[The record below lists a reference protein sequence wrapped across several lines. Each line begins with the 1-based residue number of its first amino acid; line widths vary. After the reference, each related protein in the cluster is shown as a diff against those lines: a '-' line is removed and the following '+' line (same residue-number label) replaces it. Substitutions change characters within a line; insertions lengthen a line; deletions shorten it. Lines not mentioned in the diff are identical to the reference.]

1 MRGLGFCFG
10 IEELRGG
17 GESLGW
23 VGPGE
28 QNVDSAS
35 IKFKLR
41 LA

>member
-10 IEELRGG
+10 IEELRGEG
-17 GESLGW
+17 KAWVW